1 MNATQIR
8 FFTLWRRELNRFMKI
23 KKQTIGAGKLNLWTY
38 DSQHGSSAGYILA
51 ALVVFGQ
58 LTGRDP
64 LSLGDREHV
73 AMDLGLSPAQM
84 HALEQVAHDE
94 LVAHDVKLAMN

>member
-1 MNATQIR
+1 VGLAWNRAWATGVADSDPTDGIA
-8 FFTLWRRELNRFMKI
+8 
-23 KKQTIGAGKLNLWTY
+23 AGEMNLWTY

-51 ALVVFGQ
+51 ALVDFGQ

-64 LSLGDREHV
+64 LSLGNREHT
-73 AMDLGLSPAQM
+73 AMDLGLSPTQV

-94 LVAHDVKLAMN
+94 LVAHGVNLSD